1 MRLLTIVGGGR
12 DAWSVWRRGRWE
24 TVCARGARPGWSSG
38 PSTSPLGGSGG
49 PWRGSETLSLIE
61 RLVVAVERVVEIN
74 FGVHVPL
81 NQVASLVTGFG
92 ACGLVRALDDTQ
104 RNYAV
109 TVRRAG
115 AMEYLETQLARG
127 VKHGWF
133 AWRLAAP

>member
-1 MRLLTIVGGGR
+1 L
-12 DAWSVWRRGRWE
+12 SV
-24 TVCARGARPGWSSG
+24 
-38 PSTSPLGGSGG
+38 
-49 PWRGSETLSLIE
+49 IE
-61 RLVVAVERVVEIN
+61 RLVLAMERVIEIN

-81 NQVASLVTGFG
+81 DKVATLVTGFE

-127 VKHGWF
+127 VKEGWF
-133 AWRLAAP
+133 AWRAAP

>member
-1 MRLLTIVGGGR
+1 MGAGRERLV
-12 DAWSVWRRGRWE
+12 AARRGRRK
-24 TVCARGARPGWSSG
+24 TACARGALAALPVGR
-38 PSTSPLGGSGG
+38 STSPLGGSGE

-81 NQVASLVTGFG
+81 DQVASLVTGFG

>member
-1 MRLLTIVGGGR
+1 MRP
-12 DAWSVWRRGRWE
+12 RRLSGLVVRPLNFTVRWQRWA
-24 TVCARGARPGWSSG
+24 VARSR
-38 PSTSPLGGSGG
+38 
-49 PWRGSETLSLIE
+49 TLSVIE
-61 RLVVAVERVVEIN
+61 RLVVAVERVVEIK

-81 NQVASLVTGFG
+81 DQGASLVTGFG
-92 ACGLVRALDDTQ
+92 TCGLVRALDDTQ

-133 AWRLAAP
+133 AWHLAAP

>member
-1 MRLLTIVGGGR
+1 VS
-12 DAWSVWRRGRWE
+12 SV
-24 TVCARGARPGWSSG
+24 
-38 PSTSPLGGSGG
+38 
-49 PWRGSETLSLIE
+49 IE

-81 NQVASLVTGFG
+81 DQVTSLVTGFG

-115 AMEYLETQLARG
+115 AMEVLRNSAGSRER
-127 VKHGWF
+127 HGWF
-133 AWRLAAP
+133 AWHFAAP

>member
-1 MRLLTIVGGGR
+1 V
-12 DAWSVWRRGRWE
+12 ASV
-24 TVCARGARPGWSSG
+24 
-38 PSTSPLGGSGG
+38 
-49 PWRGSETLSLIE
+49 IE

-81 NQVASLVTGFG
+81 DQVASLVTGFG

-115 AMEYLETQLARG
+115 AIEYLETLLARG
-127 VKHGWF
+127 ERHGWL
-133 AWRLAAP
+133 AWRFAAP

>member
-1 MRLLTIVGGGR
+1 MS
-12 DAWSVWRRGRWE
+12 SV
-24 TVCARGARPGWSSG
+24 
-38 PSTSPLGGSGG
+38 
-49 PWRGSETLSLIE
+49 IE

-81 NQVASLVTGFG
+81 DQVASLVTGFG

-133 AWRLAAP
+133 AWHLAAP

>member
-1 MRLLTIVGGGR
+1 VHSRLQP
-12 DAWSVWRRGRWE
+12 AP
-24 TVCARGARPGWSSG
+24 ARG

-49 PWRGSETLSLIE
+49 PSRGSRTLSVIE

-74 FGVHVPL
+74 FRVHVPL
-81 NQVASLVTGFG
+81 DQVASLVTGFG
-92 ACGLVRALDDTQ
+92 TCGLVRALDDTQ

-115 AMEYLETQLARG
+115 AMEYLETQLVRG

-133 AWRLAAP
+133 AWHLAAP

>member
-1 MRLLTIVGGGR
+1 VPSLGAAKT
-12 DAWSVWRRGRWE
+12 ARRP
-24 TVCARGARPGWSSG
+24 V
-38 PSTSPLGGSGG
+38 SPLGGSSGTS
-49 PWRGSETLSLIE
+49 RSSRTLSVIE
-61 RLVVAVERVVEIN
+61 RLVVAMERVVEIK

-81 NQVASLVTGFG
+81 DQVVSLVTGFA

-127 VKHGWF
+127 EKNGWF

>member
-1 MRLLTIVGGGR
+1 MCT
-12 DAWSVWRRGRWE
+12 RGSNR
-24 TVCARGARPGWSSG
+24 TPARG
-38 PSTSPLGGSGG
+38 PSTSALGGSGE

-81 NQVASLVTGFG
+81 DQVASLVTGFG

-115 AMEYLETQLARG
+115 AMEYLETQLGRG

>member
-1 MRLLTIVGGGR
+1 VVARRERASLFCARVAL
-12 DAWSVWRRGRWE
+12 DAPARGR
-24 TVCARGARPGWSSG
+24 TS
-38 PSTSPLGGSGG
+38 SPLGGSSW
-49 PWRGSETLSLIE
+49 PSRGSRTLSVIE
-61 RLVVAVERVVEIN
+61 RLVVAVEQVVEIN

-81 NQVASLVTGFG
+81 DQVASLVTGFS

-127 VKHGWF
+127 ERQGWF

>member
-1 MRLLTIVGGGR
+1 VSFVM
-12 DAWSVWRRGRWE
+12 
-24 TVCARGARPGWSSG
+24 
-38 PSTSPLGGSGG
+38 
-49 PWRGSETLSLIE
+49 E
-61 RLVVAVERVVEIN
+61 RLVVAVERVIEIN

-81 NQVASLVTGFG
+81 DQVTSLVTGFG

>member
-1 MRLLTIVGGGR
+1 MRSRRPSGR
-12 DAWSVWRRGRWE
+12 GVRPLDFTVRWQRWA
-24 TVCARGARPGWSSG
+24 VARSR
-38 PSTSPLGGSGG
+38 
-49 PWRGSETLSLIE
+49 TLSVIE

-81 NQVASLVTGFG
+81 DQVASLVTGFG

-115 AMEYLETQLARG
+115 AMEYLETLLARG
-127 VKHGWF
+127 ERHGWF
-133 AWRLAAP
+133 AWRFAAP

>member
-1 MRLLTIVGGGR
+1 M
-12 DAWSVWRRGRWE
+12 E
-24 TVCARGARPGWSSG
+24 Q
-38 PSTSPLGGSGG
+38 
-49 PWRGSETLSLIE
+49 
-61 RLVVAVERVVEIN
+61 VVEIN
-74 FGVHVPL
+74 FGAHVSQDQIATL
-81 NQVASLVTGFG
+81 VAGFG

-133 AWRLAAP
+133 EWHLAAP

>member
-1 MRLLTIVGGGR
+1 MRTPLFLLVGFLLLAACMLLGR
-12 DAWSVWRRGRWE
+12 LFSNNYP
-24 TVCARGARPGWSSG
+24 GA
-38 PSTSPLGGSGG
+38 TSPLGGSGG
-49 PWRGSETLSLIE
+49 PSRGSRVASVIE

-81 NQVASLVTGFG
+81 DQVASLVTGFG

-115 AMEYLETQLARG
+115 AMEYLE
-127 VKHGWF
+127 
-133 AWRLAAP
+133 

>member
-1 MRLLTIVGGGR
+1 M
-12 DAWSVWRRGRWE
+12 VWRRGRLG
-24 TVCARGARPGWSSG
+24 TVCARGAHPAWSSG
-38 PSTSPLGGSGG
+38 PSTSPLGGSGE
-49 PWRGSETLSLIE
+49 PSRGSRTLSVTE
-61 RLVVAVERVVEIN
+61 HLVVAVERVVEIN

-81 NQVASLVTGFG
+81 DQVASLVTGFG

>member
-1 MRLLTIVGGGR
+1 MCT
-12 DAWSVWRRGRWE
+12 RGSNR
-24 TVCARGARPGWSSG
+24 TPARG

-49 PWRGSETLSLIE
+49 PSRGSRTLSLIE
-61 RLVVAVERVVEIN
+61 RLVVAVERIVEIN

-81 NQVASLVTGFG
+81 DQVASLVTGFG

>member
-1 MRLLTIVGGGR
+1 MCT
-12 DAWSVWRRGRWE
+12 RGSNR
-24 TVCARGARPGWSSG
+24 TPARGPSS
-38 PSTSPLGGSGG
+38 SALGGSGE

-81 NQVASLVTGFG
+81 DQVASLVTGFG
-92 ACGLVRALDDTQ
+92 ACGLVCALDDTQ

>member
-1 MRLLTIVGGGR
+1 LAV
-12 DAWSVWRRGRWE
+12 
-24 TVCARGARPGWSSG
+24 ARFKNVVFH
-38 PSTSPLGGSGG
+38 
-49 PWRGSETLSLIE
+49 
-61 RLVVAVERVVEIN
+61 LVMAVERVVEIN

-81 NQVASLVTGFG
+81 DQVASLVTGFS

-127 VKHGWF
+127 ERQGWF

>member
-1 MRLLTIVGGGR
+1 MS
-12 DAWSVWRRGRWE
+12 SV
-24 TVCARGARPGWSSG
+24 
-38 PSTSPLGGSGG
+38 
-49 PWRGSETLSLIE
+49 IE

-81 NQVASLVTGFG
+81 DQVASLVAGFG

-115 AMEYLETQLARG
+115 AMEYLETMLARG
-127 VKHGWF
+127 ERHGWF
-133 AWRLAAP
+133 AWRFAAA

>member
-1 MRLLTIVGGGR
+1 MSGLAPRAPEEIVR
-12 DAWSVWRRGRWE
+12 PRR
-24 TVCARGARPGWSSG
+24 SSG
-38 PSTSPLGGSGG
+38 VVVRPLNFTVRWQRWAVARS
-49 PWRGSETLSLIE
+49 RTLSVIE

-81 NQVASLVTGFG
+81 DQVASLVTGFG
-92 ACGLVRALDDTQ
+92 TCGLVRALDDTQ

-115 AMEYLETQLARG
+115 AMEYLETQLVRG

-133 AWRLAAP
+133 AWHLAAP